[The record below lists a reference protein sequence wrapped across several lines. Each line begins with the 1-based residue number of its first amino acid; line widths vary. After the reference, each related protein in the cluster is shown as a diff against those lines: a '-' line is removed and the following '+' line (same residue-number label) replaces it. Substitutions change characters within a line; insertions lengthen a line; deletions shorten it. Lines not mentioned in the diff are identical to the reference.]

1 MWNTLS
7 VPLENGWQCTLIPGT
22 QYYDLMAWGRGYRN
36 MLARQLYPNAGRDNS
51 TWSWNGSSLSD
62 VDKSES
68 WEQDRLRQ
76 LADDRAAF
84 ARHFRPNW
92 DLRSITGAK
101 ALRDVQAFVR
111 DSLNLAHWDLPPDNA
126 AVKKLLTDAVA
137 SSQLVPVVNR
147 EYRGVPQVAQPTP
160 GPLRRPASGGGGG
173 TAYLPKI
180 YSYSEFQALQRA
192 NGELPPLDAPA
203 GRVGATLDPLPD
215 LGAPATADDGI
226 GLLGFVASAPSGL
239 LGGGE
244 DESNSGGDTGE
255 EDSLDDGGGEDSSDG
270 STPLGDAPP
279 FEYSDDSAGSDVTD
293 LAAHGV
299 SEEDEADCFSQ
310 YERDLDL
317 CEALGGPMGG
327 ERGKALCKQ
336 SAFQNYQQCRGY

>member
-51 TWSWNGSSLSD
+51 TWSWNASSLSD

-137 SSQLVPVVNR
+137 SGQLVPVVNR
-147 EYRGVPQVAQPTP
+147 KYRGVPQVAQPTP

-173 TAYLPKI
+173 NAYLPKI

-215 LGAPATADDGI
+215 LGAPATA
-226 GLLGFVASAPSGL
+226 
-239 LGGGE
+239 
-244 DESNSGGDTGE
+244 
-255 EDSLDDGGGEDSSDG
+255 DG